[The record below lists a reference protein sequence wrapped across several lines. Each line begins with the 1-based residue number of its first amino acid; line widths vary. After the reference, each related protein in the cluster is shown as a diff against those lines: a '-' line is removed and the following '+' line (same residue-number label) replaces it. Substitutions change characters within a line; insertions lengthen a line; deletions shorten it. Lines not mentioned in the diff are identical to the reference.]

1 MKNLE
6 KVRLLID
13 AKIASYK
20 ERMQARTR
28 MGSASGGKIHFK
40 LKKLETIACCE
51 KFDEKEISCCYD
63 FSEKPFS
70 VASSD
75 KKSNLLENLPIP
87 SVEPRPPNLR
97 AVNLSF
103 AARLIIAIRDKF
115 DGDAPMV
122 YTAARVSRQV
132 YSQIITDETRPVKKR
147 TAIRFAFALKMSS
160 AEAKLLLKSAGY
172 AFSNSQTEDFILQ
185 ACLDV
190 NPPIWDL
197 DLVNQLL
204 KEYGVDYQY

>member
-1 MKNLE
+1 MNNLE

-20 ERMQARTR
+20 ERMLARTR
-28 MGSASGGKIHFK
+28 LGSTSEIHFK
-40 LKKLETIACCE
+40 LKQLENSTCCE
-51 KFDEKEISCCYD
+51 KS
-63 FSEKPFS
+63 FS
-70 VASSD
+70 VASSY

-97 AVNLSF
+97 AANLSF

-122 YTAARVSRQV
+122 YNAARVSRQV

-147 TAIRFAFALKMSS
+147 TAIRFAFALKMTS